1 MANNTEHQ
9 QQFNH
14 RQHERSESSNAI
26 SNERQISPSSTRES
40 SESKSSLQAEKRGKS
55 LSPTQETTEA
65 LVFFSEPDVAQPSI
79 DYQNSKKFCGE
90 MNDTSIMINQSVTND
105 KNIDLATLPA
115 SKLNINTKW
124 NGHSNMQPEPQ
135 LTIRM
140 SRSKTDKENEPNN
153 YRPIESKL
161 ENEIVAKNV
170 KDTKP
175 ILEHRFFRIR
185 DNVHGPPAI
194 PGSGRNGKKMDHP
207 YSSVNNMPSQSS
219 GIKKKSSLQYWCHA
233 TTVFSI
239 IYVIISTLFFI
250 GTTVGLV
257 TYQYTYGNMLQQRD
271 TLQIYYKIISKAI
284 LLKPET
290 IQNITSTL
298 ICEEANVTK
307 AVNDSCATTF
317 DSYFETWNL
326 CILADKKKFR
336 YGCWCCN
343 QKEYEQRLQTR
354 KDDIEACL
362 VENDDI
368 ASTALLSKVIYYIE
382 SQNSSITTSDIYE
395 TEKYIRMQKK
405 TIYEMRE
412 IVQLVSLLILA
423 TSFGLCIF
431 TWFFQKCCFD
441 NCCSLCSRRCLGTC
455 CRKIALED
463 TESGT
468 DQILIDK
475 TISAKRNNRVH
486 SNDPRA
492 TPAFEEE
499 NSSRV
504 ETVAKET
511 ILMTPKSGFV
521 QAHHQNYLYKAGKET
536 N

>member
-1 MANNTEHQ
+1 MSPKQEITEV
-9 QQFNH
+9 
-14 RQHERSESSNAI
+14 
-26 SNERQISPSSTRES
+26 P
-40 SESKSSLQAEKRGKS
+40 
-55 LSPTQETTEA
+55 
-65 LVFFSEPDVAQPSI
+65 VFFSEPDVAQVSM
-79 DYQNSKKFCGE
+79 DYQNSKTFRGE
-90 MNDTSIMINQSVTND
+90 MNNTASMINQKVTNN
-105 KNIDLATLPA
+105 KHIDLATLPA

-124 NGHSNMQPEPQ
+124 NEHSNIQHEPQ
-135 LTIRM
+135 STIRM
-140 SRSKTDKENEPNN
+140 SRSKTDKDKEPNN
-153 YRPIESKL
+153 YHPIESQS
-161 ENEIVAKNV
+161 ENRIVVRNV
-170 KDTKP
+170 KDTKT
-175 ILEHRFFRIR
+175 ISEHRFFRIR

-194 PGSGRNGKKMDHP
+194 SGSERTGKKVDHP

-219 GIKKKSSLQYWCHA
+219 GIKRKSSLQYWCHA

-271 TLQIYYKIISKAI
+271 TLQIYYKIISKTIA
-284 LLKPET
+284 LKPET
-290 IQNITSTL
+290 IKNITSTL
-298 ICEEANVTK
+298 ICEEDNVTK
-307 AVNDSCATTF
+307 AINDSCATTF
-317 DSYFETWNL
+317 DTYAETWNH

-336 YGCWCCN
+336 YDCSCCTP
-343 QKEYEQRLQTR
+343 KEYEQRLQTR
-354 KDDIEACL
+354 NDDIEACL
-362 VENDDI
+362 VRRDDI
-368 ASTALLSKVIYYIE
+368 ASTALLSKVIDYIE
-382 SQNSSITTSDIYE
+382 KQNSSITTSDIYE

-412 IVQLVSLLILA
+412 IVQLVSLWILA

-441 NCCSLCSRRCLGTC
+441 NCCSLCSKRCFGIC

-499 NSSRV
+499 TKSRV

-511 ILMTPKSGFV
+511 SLMTPKSGFV
-521 QAHHQNYLYKAGKET
+521 QAHHQNYLYKAGIET